1 MKQRLFSGIQ
11 PSGTLHLGNYFGA
24 IKQWIALQ
32 EEYEAI
38 FCVVDLH
45 AITVKQD
52 PKTLRE
58 KTFETAKIYMALG
71 IDPEK
76 SHIFVQSHVSE
87 HTQLAWILDTVTRM
101 SDLEKMTQFKDKVQQ
116 GKEAS
121 VGLFG
126 YPVLMASDI
135 LLYDTE
141 VVPVGDDQIQHVE
154 LTRTLARRFNKRFDD
169 VFYIPEFRVLKEG
182 ARIMGL
188 DDPTVKM
195 SKSATSEYNFIA
207 LFDDAQ
213 TARKKIVKA
222 VTDSER
228 SITYEENRPGLQ
240 NLMNI
245 YSLLSGLTP
254 EEIVEKY
261 QGKGCA
267 DLKTDLAE
275 KVGKF
280 LEDFQSKYYTISD
293 DMVRDILKEGSHY
306 ATSLAR
312 KKMQRVSDAMG
323 FVKK

>member
-1 MKQRLFSGIQ
+1 MKQRLFSGVQ
-11 PSGTLHLGNYFGA
+11 PSGNLHLGNYFGA

-45 AITVKQD
+45 AITVRQD
-52 PKTLRE
+52 PRVLRE
-58 KTFETAKIYMALG
+58 KTFETAKTYLALG

-76 SHIFVQSHVSE
+76 AHIFVQSHVSE
-87 HTQLAWILDTVTRM
+87 HTQLAWLLDTIARM
-101 SDLEKMTQFKDKVQQ
+101 SDLEKMTQFKDKVRQ

-154 LTRTLARRFNKRFDD
+154 LTRTLARRFNTYFGE
-169 VFYIPEFRVLKEG
+169 VFHIPEFRVVAEG

-188 DDPTVKM
+188 DDPMVKM
-195 SKSATSEYNFIA
+195 SKSASSVYNFIA
-207 LFDDAQ
+207 LFDEGEV
-213 TARKKIVKA
+213 ARKKIMKA
-222 VTDSER
+222 VTDSDR
-228 SITYEENRPGLQ
+228 FITYKKERPGLY
-240 NLMNI
+240 NLINM
-245 YSLLSGLTP
+245 YALLSGLTP

-261 QGKGCA
+261 QKKGCA
-267 DLKTDLAE
+267 DLKADLAE
-275 KVGKF
+275 KVKRF
-280 LEDFQSKYYTISD
+280 LEDFQSRYFAISD
-293 DMVRDILKEGSHY
+293 DAVRDVLKEGARY

-312 KKMQRVSDAMG
+312 KKMQRVSDIMG
-323 FVKK
+323 FLKK